1 MIQINMMQM
10 VIKALVVAAT
20 IMINVKLASLVSPL
34 AVAPTVDEV
43 PIVNEVLEVTCDVVI
58 GDDDEVLEVLSTGG
72 EETDIDVEV
81 VSLLLDKGFE
91 VDTISLDELLEGDT
105 DAILLEVSAAVV
117 VSI

>member
-1 MIQINMMQM
+1 MQM

-20 IMINVKLASLVSPL
+20 IMINVKLASLASPL
-34 AVAPTVDEV
+34 AVAPTVDEA
-43 PIVNEVLEVTCDVVI
+43 PIATEALEVTCDIVI
-58 GDDDEVLEVLSTGG
+58 GDDDEILEVLSTGG
-72 EETDIDVEV
+72 EAEETDTDVKV

-91 VDTISLDELLEGDT
+91 VDMISLDKLLEGDT

>member
-1 MIQINMMQM
+1 M

-34 AVAPTVDEV
+34 AVAPTVDEAL
-43 PIVNEVLEVTCDVVI
+43 IATEVLEVTCDVVI
-58 GDDDEVLEVLSTGG
+58 GDDEVLEVLSTGG
-72 EETDIDVEV
+72 EAEETDIDVEV

-91 VDTISLDELLEGDT
+91 VDTISLDELLEEGDT

>member
-1 MIQINMMQM
+1 M

-20 IMINVKLASLVSPL
+20 IMINVKLASLASPL
-34 AVAPTVDEV
+34 AVAPTVDEA
-43 PIVNEVLEVTCDVVI
+43 PIATEALEVTCDIVI
-58 GDDDEVLEVLSTGG
+58 GDDDEILEVLSTGG
-72 EETDIDVEV
+72 EAEETDTDVEV

-91 VDTISLDELLEGDT
+91 VDTISLDELLEEGDT